1 MAEASQEMTHD
12 DHGHHSNTVA
22 LLGREITVE
31 GGIYTVVFGGLA
43 ILTVIEVVSA
53 EFLKGAIHDAPS
65 AAATLTAIKAI
76 LLLAIAVVKS
86 TLVIWFLYAPQRR
99 EAYPGS
105 RAHAATADRR
115 AVGHVR
121 PCRPANW
128 ILYLSRYPQGNRM
141 NSAGLYS
148 VQNITTEYTGGTEY
162 QYIAR

>member
-53 EFLKGAIHDAPS
+53 EFLKDAIHDAPS

-86 TLVIWFLYAPQRR
+86 TLVIWFYMHLKDEKRILAVVLMLPLLI
-99 EAYPGS
+99 
-105 RAHAATADRR
+105 AALSVMFVL
-115 AVGHVR
+115 AVPPTG
-121 PCRPANW
+121 
-128 ILYLSRYPQGNRM
+128 
-141 NSAGLYS
+141 YS
-148 VQNITTEYTGGTEY
+148 I
-162 QYIAR
+162 